1 MDKLTRYREAIRR
14 VMSERADWKPNTP
27 TVASERIEDTAGD
40 HYLLKYVGWDGRR
53 RVHATAFHLDIIDGK
68 VWVQFDGSNRPV
80 TDALVDAGIPKE
92 DIVLA
97 SALPEERAFTGD
109 GVG

>member
-14 VMSERADWKPNTP
+14 VMSERANWKPNTP

-40 HYLLKYVGWDGRR
+40 HYLLKYVGWDGGR

-68 VWVQFDGSNRPV
+68 VWVQFDGSNRSV

-92 DIVLA
+92 DIVPA
-97 SALPEERAFTGD
+97 EQPPEVRAELGFAIG
-109 GVG
+109 